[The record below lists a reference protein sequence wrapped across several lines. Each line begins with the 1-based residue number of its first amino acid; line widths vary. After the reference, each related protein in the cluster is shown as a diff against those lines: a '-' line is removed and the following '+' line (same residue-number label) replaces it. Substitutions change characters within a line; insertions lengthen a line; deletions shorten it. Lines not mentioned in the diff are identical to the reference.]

1 MRITTLP
8 RAAAVLAAA
17 AVLLAAGPPA
27 YAHDQVLAQS
37 PAADAALDASP
48 RRVSLTF
55 TDTPLDIGAVVMV
68 VDPAGRN
75 WAAGEPR
82 ISGATVEQ
90 PVGALPDGHYQ
101 VRWRVVSADG
111 HPISE
116 SYPFTVGDAAGAP
129 TFTRQAPP
137 AGPDG
142 PDNANLGEFALTDAA
157 DAADADAE
165 DSTVRTVLVAAAG
178 AVAGLLLFAAGLF
191 TAGQRKR
198 STTKGTP

>member
-1 MRITTLP
+1 
-8 RAAAVLAAA
+8 VLGAAA
-17 AVLLAAGPPA
+17 AALLVAGPPA

-37 PAADAALDASP
+37 PAADAALDGSP
-48 RRVSLTF
+48 QRVSLTF

-68 VDPAGRN
+68 VDPAGKN
-75 WAAGEPR
+75 WSAGEPR

-129 TFTRQAPP
+129 TFSQQARRV
-137 AGPDG
+137 GPDG
-142 PDNANLGEFALTDAA
+142 PDNANLGEFALTDAV
-157 DAADADAE
+157 DAATTTE
-165 DSTVRTVLVAAAG
+165 DSTVRTALFAAAG
-178 AVAGLLLFAAGLF
+178 AVAGLLLFAAGLV
-191 TAGQRKR
+191 TGGRGKR